1 MSIAYILISKSIPLS
16 EALNYM
22 QSMSFRT
29 DQMVEIDDGY
39 KFVICY
45 DDGKFMNKK
54 VTVATGIDYFYF
66 DYAKPMP
73 KAPIPRQDNM
83 DISPETFQKQ
93 QTRVQEK
100 INTKRLKEL
109 YKGLVDYARIP
120 TIAKTKKEMVKNAV
134 QKAETLQKL
143 EPEISTADVQFPQN
157 VNFYISKVGEMLK
170 EAELFPGANDPL
182 TYTEG
187 PYKRAKLPGEFG
199 PEYQRPIVPASEEPI
214 IEPEGPYKR
223 AKLPGEFGPEYQIP
237 IVPASEEPIIEPE
250 IQETIEPAHELSESD
265 EEAMYEVPKTRAEKK
280 AEERARKRAIKKG
293 KKLLSPEDA
302 EALAEIMNKP
312 SPDSEDEAVAESKP
326 VSKVTP
332 LPVGKPRKPESS
344 ASRARKTKGK
354 GLFDEIKNT
363 RYDASHLLA

>member
-1 MSIAYILISKSIPLS
+1 MSIAYILISKSIPLAQ
-16 EALNYM
+16 ALNYM

-29 DQMVEIDDGY
+29 DQMVEIADGY

-45 DDGKFMNKK
+45 DNGKFMNKK
-54 VTVATGIDYFYF
+54 VTVASGIDYFYF
-66 DYAKPMP
+66 DYSKPIP
-73 KAPIPRQDNM
+73 NPPIPRQDNM

-100 INTKRLKEL
+100 INTQRLKEL

-199 PEYQRPIVPASEEPI
+199 PEYQRAIVPSTEI
-214 IEPEGPYKR
+214 IAPVE
-223 AKLPGEFGPEYQIP
+223 AIT
-237 IVPASEEPIIEPE
+237 EPIIEPE
-250 IQETIEPAHELSESD
+250 IQETIEPAHEVSESD
-265 EEAMYEVPKTRAEKK
+265 EEPMYEVPKTRAEKK
-280 AEERARKRAIKKG
+280 AEERARKRALKKG